1 LYYIDRHWKNGKIYQ
16 TRIDDWQIVFAKQ
29 QVGKIIRGEYWS
41 ENDPTMSLED
51 ARFLL
56 RYFAA
61 EIQNAYGPMLRLIQE
76 G

>member
-1 LYYIDRHWKNGKIYQ
+1 LIRLPEKWKNISNKVLMIGKSPSKML
-16 TRIDDWQIVFAKQ
+16 VEKC
-29 QVGKIIRGEYWS
+29 RGEYWP

-61 EIQNAYGPMLRLIQE
+61 EIQNAYGPMFMILE
-76 G
+76 VEKF